1 MLGNTV
7 AWPSQDYN
15 PEAFLKLT
23 FEIVVLLWFCK
34 ACTSLGLKHW
44 FGHRIGVH
52 RLALAC
58 LTRVPRLPLQ
68 KQSPYCP
75 RVYTIARKPNLPQE
89 GLRRESSRQG
99 LVWQCWMFL
108 MFPRGS
114 SLVPSIEHFATA
126 IWYLLPV
133 WTPLPA
139 DPVGH
144 LFESYLLHGNS
155 HPVDPAGHPRL
166 WISTVC
172 DSMGTLGGLPHW
184 GHGQNTNGVPWS
196 YCSFCASAQS
206 TQAVIL
212 TCWMALQNTLLLRT
226 LPHCRACALRFP
238 DCHS

>member
-44 FGHRIGVH
+44 FGRRVGVH
-52 RLALAC
+52 RSALAS
-58 LTRVPRLPLQ
+58 LTRLPRLPLQ
-68 KQSPYCP
+68 KQSPCCP

-89 GLRRESSRQG
+89 GLRRESSGQG

-114 SLVPSIEHFATA
+114 SLVPSIEHFAAA

-133 WTPLPA
+133 WIPLPA

-144 LFESYLLHGNS
+144 LFESY
-155 HPVDPAGHPRL
+155 PYYME
-166 WISTVC
+166 TF
-172 DSMGTLGGLPHW
+172 T
-184 GHGQNTNGVPWS
+184 
-196 YCSFCASAQS
+196 
-206 TQAVIL
+206 
-212 TCWMALQNTLLLRT
+212 LRT
-226 LPHCRACALRFP
+226 QQDILGCGSLPCVIVWAL
-238 DCHS
+238 